1 MASFMMILAISFIF
15 GAESVMAMAIY
26 ALKNH
31 SNLRGTV
38 PRKIR
43 WVWWGSRC
51 TWDDAL
57 RQGVAEQ
64 GRAEHGPFPK

>member
-1 MASFMMILAISFIF
+1 MASFMMTLAIFIF
-15 GAESVMAMAIY
+15 GAESVMAMAID

-43 WVWWGSRC
+43 WLWWGSRC

-57 RQGVAEQ
+57 QGVAER
-64 GRAEHGPFPK
+64 GRAKHGPFPK